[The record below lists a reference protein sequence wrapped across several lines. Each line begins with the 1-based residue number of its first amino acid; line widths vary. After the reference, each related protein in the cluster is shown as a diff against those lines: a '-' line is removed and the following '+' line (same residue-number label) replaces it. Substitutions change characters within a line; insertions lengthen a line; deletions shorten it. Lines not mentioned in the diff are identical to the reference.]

1 MRHVLSQVPEL
12 PSVLLH
18 LGKPRDVVLKHSELF
33 SNISFAQL
41 LSYKALKAGCKSRA
55 LHPRSLM
62 HFQKVFS
69 LLCFAFHSP
78 DDKKADVSKSK
89 INHLSVLQASR

>member
-1 MRHVLSQVPEL
+1 M
-12 PSVLLH
+12 LLH

-33 SNISFAQL
+33 SNISFAEL